1 VVDLTRGDV
10 VVVALPGEY
19 GKRRNA
25 VVIQA
30 DPFIADFPSVLV
42 CPITSSPLA
51 HSVARVPVA
60 ATPENGLSMDMALMV
75 DKIAAMPAIRIV
87 RTLGRVDESVLA
99 RLNISLATLLGI

>member
-19 GKRRNA
+19 GKRRHA

-30 DPFIADFPSVLV
+30 EPFIADFPSVLV

-60 ATPENGLSMDMALMV
+60 ATPDNGLSMDMMLMV
-75 DKIAAMPAIRIV
+75 DKIAAMPVNRIV
-87 RTLGRVDESVLA
+87 RAVGRVDEAVLA
-99 RLNISLATLLGI
+99 RLGVALATLLGL